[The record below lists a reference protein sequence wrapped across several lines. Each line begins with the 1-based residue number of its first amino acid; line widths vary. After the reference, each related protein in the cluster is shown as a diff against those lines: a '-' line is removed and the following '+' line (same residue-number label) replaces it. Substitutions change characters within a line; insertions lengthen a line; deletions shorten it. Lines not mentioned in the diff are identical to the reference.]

1 MDISRTCGAELVGA
15 RVDCGKSRAGM
26 LAAPSG
32 TPRSVT
38 AHVLIAARGSC
49 ITVAEEPATA
59 VAVVADEDDAGHAS
73 GVTLPGAGCAA
84 LLPA

>member
-1 MDISRTCGAELVGA
+1 MLVGA

-38 AHVLIAARGSC
+38 AHVLMTRGSC
-49 ITVAEEPATA
+49 ITVAGDPTMA
-59 VAVVADEDDAGHAS
+59 VAVAAVDDDAS
-73 GVTLPGAGCAA
+73 GVTLPDADCA
-84 LLPA
+84 LLLP

>member
-1 MDISRTCGAELVGA
+1 MDIIRTCGAGLVGA

-38 AHVLIAARGSC
+38 AHVLTVRGGSC
-49 ITVAEEPATA
+49 ITVAEEPAIT
-59 VAVVADEDDAGHAS
+59 VAVGADDDGAGHAS
-73 GVTLPGAGCAA
+73 GVTLPGAGCA
-84 LLPA
+84 LVPP